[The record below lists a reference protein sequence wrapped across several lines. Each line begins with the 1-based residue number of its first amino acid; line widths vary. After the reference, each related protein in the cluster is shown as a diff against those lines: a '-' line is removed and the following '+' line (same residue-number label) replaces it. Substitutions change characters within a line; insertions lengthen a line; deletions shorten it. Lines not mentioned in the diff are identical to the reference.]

1 MNEATDG
8 YRGAQQ
14 TLRDTTGQTGGTHGF
29 VNCASYTRTI
39 AGTDVKQFEWNA
51 LMVLDNYALAGE
63 NVALYAQANKH
74 ASGPTWGA
82 CIEVCD
88 TTPGDTT
95 GLVGAEVDCW
105 VSGPDNGERI
115 GIDVVVGD
123 SRLHR
128 GLSVSEQSKASVGVR
143 IGSSNTAPH
152 ASWAIGLQLHGNMDT
167 GIDCTQSS
175 ARTAIK
181 LRSGQGIS
189 VGGLDLVWLTYGSLA
204 LSVAGLLRG
213 WL

>member
-1 MNEATDG
+1 MNDPTDG
-8 YRGAQQ
+8 YAGAQQ
-14 TLRDTTGQTGGTHGF
+14 ILRDTTGKSGGTHGH
-29 VNCASYTRTI
+29 VNCATYTRTI
-39 AGTDVKQFEWNA
+39 AGADIAQFEWNA
-51 LMVLDNYALAGE
+51 LMVLDNYALKGE

-74 ASGPTWGA
+74 SSGPTWAA
-82 CIEVCD
+82 CFEACD

-95 GLVGAEVDCW
+95 GLIGVEVDCW

-128 GLSVSEQSKASVGVR
+128 GLTASEQSTASVGVR

-152 ASWAIGLQLHGNMDT
+152 ASWSTGLQLHGQMAT

-175 ARTAIK
+175 ARTAVK
-181 LRSGQGIS
+181 LRAGQGIS
-189 VGGLDLVWLTYGSLA
+189 VGGINLVWLTYGSLA
-204 LSVAGLLRG
+204 LGVVGLLRG
-213 WL
+213 FL